1 MSTEHQKQTAFLR
14 SLIHHSG
21 TGEGRQF
28 LDRMDE
34 AQRHEKCL
42 GRAVLLVA
50 VIGLLACSGLGYAA
64 VLRPEFAAGRPSLML
79 TGFGV
84 FALGSLLC
92 LVAFTGFWLWLRG
105 ASHRLHKEVRDDVMR
120 SLTGKRHATP
130 AAD

>member
-14 SLIHHSG
+14 TLIHHSR

-42 GRAVLLVA
+42 GRAALLVA

-64 VLRPEFAAGRPSLML
+64 VLRPEFAEGRPSLML

-92 LVAFTGFWLWLRG
+92 LAAFTGFWLWLRG